1 MKKNAD
7 ILEMYMLYPHKY
19 KKHDLVNTK
28 LTARGDDP
36 AGDSKFE
43 QGMIQDA
50 LKHGQLKYKE
60 K

>member
-1 MKKNAD
+1 MNKNTD

-43 QGMIQDA
+43 QVMIQDA
-50 LKHGQLKYKE
+50 LKHGE
-60 K
+60 

>member
-1 MKKNAD
+1 MNKNAD

-28 LTARGDDP
+28 LTVRDDDP

-43 QGMIQDA
+43 QVMIQDA
-50 LKHGQLKYKE
+50 LKHGHLKYRDK
-60 K
+60 